1 MSALAIE
8 INDSGLVVA
17 DAERVL
23 AVEPGYALAERGKI
37 TTGTEAYRQAR
48 LKPRQVSN
56 RYWSSLS
63 LDPDSAGLDGVGN
76 AAELAYAQLSDLWK
90 RFGGTGPVVFVVPGY
105 YSREQLGLLV
115 GLAEECGVPVA
126 GLVDA
131 AAAASARPYPERQL
145 VYVDAGLHRISL
157 TLVDQADEAIAAAEQ
172 GLQHTGLAQANDM
185 LARFIA
191 ERFVLATR
199 FDPFHDARSEQAL
212 YDGLPGWLRAL
223 HDAEQVEVELV
234 HADEPFRVTIEREHV
249 LGVLSGFNRAIAQL
263 IAQAREGDK
272 GLVVQLSERML
283 ELPGLGVQLA
293 RLDDAQ
299 VVRLPVGHAAR
310 SALLA
315 LDVLGR
321 SEGAVKLLKHF
332 PWRERPEE
340 PAASGGS
347 VGPAAVDAGQ
357 ASAARAPAEAAT
369 HVVYKGVAYAV
380 DGHGLVIGRDHVA
393 GRRTLV
399 VDGASGGLSRQHCEL
414 VFRDGELKLRDTSR
428 YGTFVNEKRVVGE
441 TVVRPADVIRI
452 GSPGVELQVI
462 RVVEPHGA

>member
-23 AVEPGYALAERGKI
+23 AVEPGYALVERGNI
-37 TTGTEAYRQAR
+37 TTGAEAYRQAR

-90 RFGGTGPVVFVVPGY
+90 RFGGAGPVVFVVPGY

-145 VYVDAGLHRISL
+145 VYVDAGLHRVSL

-172 GLQHTGLAQANDM
+172 GLANTGLAQANDM

-223 HDAEQVEVELV
+223 HDAEKVDVEIT

-263 IAQAREGDK
+263 IAQAREGGK

-283 ELPGLGVQLA
+283 ELPGLGLQLA
-293 RLDDAQ
+293 RLDDAK

-315 LDVLGR
+315 LDVLG
-321 SEGAVKLLKHF
+321 SSGGAVKLLKHF
-332 PWRERPEE
+332 PWRERPDE
-340 PAASGGS
+340 PAASDGS
-347 VGPAAVDAGQ
+347 LAAVSRDAVST
-357 ASAARAPAEAAT
+357 SAPRPAETAT
-369 HVVYKGVAYAV
+369 HVVYKGIAYAV
-380 DGHGLVIGRDHVA
+380 DGHGLVIGRDQVP

-399 VDGASGGLSRQHCEL
+399 VDAASGGLSRQHCEL
-414 VFRDGELKLRDTSR
+414 VLRDGELKLRDTSR
-428 YGTFVNEKRVVGE
+428 YGTFVNEKRVVDE

-462 RVVEPHGA
+462 RVVGSDGA